1 MAATWLL
8 HGRIHLFSVRPP
20 GGQRLLFDVGR
31 RCDQT
36 MTDVVMR
43 LRCTGVSMFDV
54 DFAGYEHILGGN
66 SESKSASR
74 SVGQDSNAW
83 DPVVWIEVTGRWVA
97 AS

>member
-1 MAATWLL
+1 MLA
-8 HGRIHLFSVRPP
+8 
-20 GGQRLLFDVGR
+20 DVGR
-31 RCDQT
+31 RGDQT

-54 DFAGYEHILGGN
+54 DFAGYKQVVGGN
-66 SESKSASR
+66 PESKSASR
-74 SVGQDSNAW
+74 PVCLDLDRR